1 MSVRRMDLRPATVRS
16 RVQESRERWLVS
28 RTAGVAGCLLV
39 VAWSVGAMRLGAA
52 RRVHADVVERAEAT
66 MAIESELATTG
77 SELERLG
84 ADLAAW
90 RRVSIPFATGDLIA
104 AVVEDLPESASLER
118 LELDADSLV
127 ATPLRSPR
135 RDDQRNPSRRIE
147 GEIEGFAASDE
158 AVAAFVDA
166 LRRRPFFEDV
176 RVESTRHRDLAGIP
190 ARAFRI
196 AFDVDLESASPAPA
210 TDSESDE
217 GGRR

>member
-28 RTAGVAGCLLV
+28 RCAGVAGCLLV
-39 VAWSVGAMRLGAA
+39 VAWSVGALRLGAA
-52 RRVHADVVERAEAT
+52 RRVHADVVDRAEAT
-66 MAIESELATTG
+66 MAIESELATT
-77 SELERLG
+77 SAELDRLG
-84 ADLAAW
+84 SDLAAW
-90 RRVSIPFATGDLIA
+90 RRISIPFATGDLIA
-104 AVVEDLPESASLER
+104 AIVEDLPESASLER

-135 RDDQRNPSRRIE
+135 RDEKRNNARRIE

-166 LRRRPFFEDV
+166 LRRRPFFEEV
-176 RVESTRHRDLAGIP
+176 RVESTRHRDVSGVP

-196 AFDVDLESASPAPA
+196 AFEIDLETASPVPSSV
-210 TDSESDE
+210 DIE
-217 GGRR
+217 GGGR